1 MKTSTKEVVNVD
13 KRSHDGS
20 TLTSM
25 MNRRIQ
31 FPFES
36 SVSKKNSAYKKIR
49 SVFNGIPR
57 TVRVHHPP
65 EFLVV
70 LVEDSER
77 EAETRVSSPSW
88 CEIQLRWKR
97 LMILN
102 WRCQDKMAARHIL

>member
-77 EAETRVSSPSW
+77 EADDEGVESELVRNPITLETPNDLELEVSG
-88 CEIQLRWKR
+88 
-97 LMILN
+97 
-102 WRCQDKMAARHIL
+102 